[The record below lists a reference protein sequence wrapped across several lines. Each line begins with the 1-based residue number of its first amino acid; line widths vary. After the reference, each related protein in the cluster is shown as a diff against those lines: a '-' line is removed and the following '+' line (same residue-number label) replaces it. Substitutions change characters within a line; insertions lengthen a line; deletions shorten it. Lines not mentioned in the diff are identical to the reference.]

1 MPDGIV
7 LWGPPCVGSKP
18 GDPDY
23 EREVRPWVDRCRG
36 VGVTK
41 MITGAADPVL
51 VAAGHEKGLVVHP
64 YRDYTAFPN
73 YGRRRVRYGWSLD
86 WLRPPVESPEARR
99 ILERHRPVWDGPTV
113 EEESVEAF
121 ALEHP
126 ELWSLTRDGSRPLRP
141 GERRY
146 MSLAFADVRANQT
159 AKFLAALERA
169 GGADGIQ
176 IEFVLG
182 DEDEDGIS
190 PYGYEDAVT
199 DAFREQTGRDPF
211 IIPNGDPEWLR
222 FRAGYVTR
230 FLTELREA
238 IAAAYPGV
246 VFTSTMIAGDPDD
259 YLKVLQDWPAW
270 LDAGVVDEL
279 YVWWRTDSDLGRLER
294 QARHAADI
302 VAGRVP
308 FIAELSCYHPG
319 SFQDPDLLVEG
330 ARVALANGA
339 DAVGVYRSHAVDQ
352 LDLWPALERMAKL

>member
-1 MPDGIV
+1 M
-7 LWGPPCVGSKP
+7 
-18 GDPDY
+18 
-23 EREVRPWVDRCRG
+23 
-36 VGVTK
+36 
-41 MITGAADPVL
+41 A
-51 VAAGHEKGLVVHP
+51 
-64 YRDYTAFPN
+64 
-73 YGRRRVRYGWSLD
+73 
-86 WLRPPVESPEARR
+86 
-99 ILERHRPVWDGPTV
+99 
-113 EEESVEAF
+113 
-121 ALEHP
+121 
-126 ELWSLTRDGSRPLRP
+126 
-141 GERRY
+141 
-146 MSLAFADVRANQT
+146 
-159 AKFLAALERA
+159 
-169 GGADGIQ
+169 
-176 IEFVLG
+176 
-182 DEDEDGIS
+182 
-190 PYGYEDAVT
+190 

-211 IIPNGDPEWLR
+211 IIPNGDPEWLQ

-294 QARHAADI
+294 QARHAADV

-339 DAVGVYRSHAVDQ
+339 DAVGVYRSHGVDQ

>member
-7 LWGPPCVGSKP
+7 LWGPSCVPSGP
-18 GDPDY
+18 GDPGY
-23 EREVRPWVDRCRG
+23 ERDVRLWVDRCAS
-36 VGVTK
+36 VGVTR
-41 MITGAADPVL
+41 MITGQADPVL
-51 VAAGHEKGLVVHP
+51 TAAAHEKGIAAHP
-64 YRDYTAFPN
+64 YRDFTAFPN
-73 YGRRRVRYGWSLD
+73 YGRRRVSYGWSLD
-86 WLRPPVESPEARR
+86 WVRPPIESPEARR

-113 EEESVEAF
+113 EEESVEPF

-126 ELWSLTRDGSRPLRP
+126 EMWSLTRDGRRPLQP

-146 MSLAFADVRANQT
+146 MSLAFAEVRANQT
-159 AKFLAALERA
+159 ARFLDSLENA
-169 GGADGIQ
+169 DGADGIQ

-182 DEDEDGIS
+182 DEDEDGCS
-190 PYGYEDAVT
+190 PYGYEDAV
-199 DAFREQTGRDPF
+199 AVPFREQTGRDPF
-211 IIPNGDPEWLR
+211 DIPNDDPEWLR

-230 FLTELREA
+230 FLEELKDA

-246 VFTSTMIAGDPDD
+246 AFTSTMIAGDPDD

-270 LDAGVVDEL
+270 LDAGAVDEL

-294 QARHAADI
+294 QARHAADV

-308 FIAELSCYHPG
+308 LVAELSCYHPG

-339 DAVGVYRSHAVDQ
+339 DAVGVYRTHGVDQ
-352 LDLWPALERMAKL
+352 LDLWSALERMANL